1 MARVYAAARFCYND
15 RNPSERG
22 MMSVTEIRAY
32 LVRLRPYLIA
42 SIILFGGGFVIGL
55 MIVHRFPQM
64 ADSFESSLT
73 GFVKIFR
80 DLPKFRLFTAI
91 FINNSVKTLL
101 AILLGL
107 IFGLIPAFFLI
118 VNGAA
123 LGAVMSL
130 STHARGLRESLLSV
144 LPHGI
149 PELGAVFLGTAI
161 GIMLGMMVLRKI
173 TGKSQVKIGTELRQ
187 GFKFFYSVI
196 IPLLVFAAGVEAYV
210 TTALITR

>member
-1 MARVYAAARFCYND
+1 
-15 RNPSERG
+15 

-32 LVRLRPYLIA
+32 LFRLRPYLIA
-42 SIILFGGGFVIGL
+42 SIVLFGVGFVIGL

-80 DLPKFRLFTAI
+80 GLPKFRLFTAI

-107 IFGLIPAFFLI
+107 LFGLIPAFFLI
-118 VNGAA
+118 INGAA

-149 PELGAVFLGTAI
+149 PELSAVFLGTAV
-161 GIMLGMMVLRKI
+161 GIMLGMTVLRKI
-173 TGKSQVKIGTELRQ
+173 TGKSHVAIRAELGQ

-196 IPLLVFAAGVEAYV
+196 VPLLVFAAGVEAYV

>member
-1 MARVYAAARFCYND
+1 
-15 RNPSERG
+15 
-22 MMSVTEIRAY
+22 MMSFTEIRAY

-42 SIILFGGGFVIGL
+42 SIILFGAGFAIGL

-80 DLPKFRLFTAI
+80 GLPKFRLFTAI

-107 IFGLIPAFFLI
+107 LFGLIPAFFLI

-130 STHARGLRESLLSV
+130 STQARGLRESLLSV

-149 PELGAVFLGTAI
+149 PELSAVFLGTAI
-161 GIMLGMMVLRKI
+161 GIMLGMTLLRKI

-196 IPLLVFAAGVEAYV
+196 VPLLVFAAGVEAFV

>member
-1 MARVYAAARFCYND
+1 
-15 RNPSERG
+15 
-22 MMSVTEIRAY
+22 MSVTEVRAY
-32 LVRLRPYLIA
+32 LIRLRPYLIA
-42 SIILFGGGFVIGL
+42 SIVLFSVGFVIGL
-55 MIVHRFPQM
+55 LIVHRFPQM
-64 ADSFESSLT
+64 ANSFESSLT

-80 DLPKFRLFTAI
+80 GLPKFRLFTAI

-107 IFGLIPAFFLI
+107 LFALIPAFFLI

-130 STHARGLRESLLSV
+130 STQARGLRESLLSV

-149 PELGAVFLGTAI
+149 PELSAVFLGTAI
-161 GIMLGMMVLRKI
+161 GIMLGVSVLRKI
-173 TGKSQVKIGTELRQ
+173 TGKHQAKIGPELGQ
-187 GFKFFYSVI
+187 AFKFFYSVI
-196 IPLLVFAAGVEAYV
+196 VPLLLFAASVEAYV